1 MARSTQREWF
11 TVQRH
16 ALRRREARR
25 RNGTHLPQRRL
36 RIEPLENRRLLS
48 ITVNTLVDE
57 LDGSLVDGDISL
69 RDAVAVAPQ
78 GETINFAVTGTIN
91 LTNLGHLTVSK
102 NLTISGPGANLLTI
116 NAFDPTPA
124 MNNGD
129 GSRLFNIDDGNAAE
143 EKTVAISGLT
153 LTGGDVS
160 GDGGGIRNAENLTV
174 TGSTISGNVAH
185 GTLVIPGY
193 YQNYYYDHVG
203 GGIWSSGS
211 LTVTG
216 STVNGNTATG
226 SGGGI
231 HSTGNLSVTNS
242 AVNGNTTP
250 RDGGGILRGSAAAAS
265 SHQ

>member
-1 MARSTQREWF
+1 MNGLHSNGLLLAGAD
-11 TVQRH
+11 V
-16 ALRRREARR
+16 RRRS
-25 RNGTHLPQRRL
+25 GTHPPQRRL
-36 RIEPLENRRLLS
+36 RIEPLEDRRLLS

-69 RDAVAVAPQ
+69 RDAIAAAPQ

-91 LTNLGHLTVSK
+91 LTNLGHLTINK
-102 NLTISGPGANLLTI
+102 NLTINGPGANLLTI

-185 GTLVIPGY
+185 GTLVIQGY
-193 YQNYYYDHVG
+193 YGNYYYDHVG

-216 STVNGNTATG
+216 STVSGNTATG

-231 HSTGNLSVTNS
+231 YSTGNLTVTNS
-242 AVNGNTTP
+242 AVSGNTTP
-250 RDGGGILRGSAAAAS
+250 RDGGGIFRGSGDAPR
-265 SHQ
+265 